1 MHYEI
6 FNTKCAA
13 FVQVKK
19 GEKKKCLHNVMN
31 GNEFFNS

>member
-6 FNTKCAA
+6 FNTKCAD

-19 GEKKKCLHNVMN
+19 GEKKKSVYIML
-31 GNEFFNS
+31 